1 MNGDEEWRQIEGY
14 PDYFVS
20 DMGNVYSE
28 RSHKV
33 LTPVLQRDGYVR
45 IALRNENGP
54 RLFHIQR
61 LVVEAF
67 IGEIDEGLEVNHINH
82 NRSDNRL
89 SNLEI
94 VSRSENMRDT
104 TSNHN
109 YQFAFVES
117 LPEDA
122 RPFEHYGNHEFEDYF
137 ISGNQLFLFIR
148 EGRYRVLD
156 VRYDAH
162 GYPYYNVMDINRT
175 RTHVQVNR
183 LE

>member
-89 SNLEI
+89 SN
-94 VSRSENMRDT
+94 S
-104 TSNHN
+104 
-109 YQFAFVES
+109 
-117 LPEDA
+117 
-122 RPFEHYGNHEFEDYF
+122 
-137 ISGNQLFLFIR
+137 
-148 EGRYRVLD
+148 
-156 VRYDAH
+156 
-162 GYPYYNVMDINRT
+162 
-175 RTHVQVNR
+175 
-183 LE
+183 